1 MVDRMRVICLSLA
14 VDHTTTLADRRTAAA
29 EALASAPPAD
39 LYVLPELW
47 GVGFT
52 AYDDYADASE
62 SLDDSPTLR
71 LLADAARARGAWIH
85 GGSLVER
92 HTAGLSNT
100 SVLLAP
106 NGSLHATYRKIHLF
120 GYQSRE
126 ATLLTRGDEVVT
138 ADLGEFRVG
147 LATCYDLRFPELFR
161 AQVDMG
167 ATLFLIAS
175 AWPLSRLEHWRL
187 LNRTRAVENLAYLVA
202 CNTTGVD
209 HGSTYAGH
217 SLVIDPWGDVVAESD
232 QTSPEPLV
240 AELDVQA
247 VRRVRAEFPAL
258 DSRRPLTELRLHAIV
273 DQ

>member
-1 MVDRMRVICLSLA
+1 VDN
-14 VDHTTTLADRRTAAA
+14 TTTIADRRAAAA
-29 EALASAPPAD
+29 EKLASAPPAD

-92 HTAGLSNT
+92 HAAGLSNT
-100 SVLLAP
+100 SLLLAP
-106 NGSLHATYRKIHLF
+106 DGSLRATYRKVHLF

-126 ATLLTRGDEVVT
+126 ATLLTPGYEVVT

-161 AQVDMG
+161 AQIDMG
-167 ATLFLIAS
+167 ATLLLVAS
-175 AWPLSRLEHWRL
+175 AWPLTRLEHWRL

-209 HGSTYAGH
+209 HGSVYAGH

-232 QTSPEPLV
+232 QTGAGALV
-240 AELDVQA
+240 ADIDVQ
-247 VRRVRAEFPAL
+247 VIRRVRAEFPAL
-258 DSRRPLTELRLHAIV
+258 DSRRPISELQHRAL
-273 DQ
+273 